1 MENYFQWKSVI
12 VMKVPLLNFVGDP
25 GTSPLNSEVG
35 SGFPLIN
42 FRGDPGPTFKLWGGC
57 RVPSSRVSRSRV
69 PGSWSHFYPM
79 PSKTG
84 QFDIIIKRNS
94 FIFLRYYKLFD
105 TTFVYCCSF
114 PSRIVNKML
123 YFSYEKVYVRLCRFS
138 FKAYAKNVRE
148 KAVKCSLKTTEVL
161 LNTNGHV
168 LT

>member
-1 MENYFQWKSVI
+1 
-12 VMKVPLLNFVGDP
+12 
-25 GTSPLNSEVG
+25 
-35 SGFPLIN
+35 
-42 FRGDPGPTFKLWGGC
+42 
-57 RVPSSRVSRSRV
+57 
-69 PGSWSHFYPM
+69 M